1 MGSRALLDARSLLIL
16 FSYILLSNWIRRGH
30 YWLENAIWSY
40 FTSLKVQKAAIFEVP
55 VLFLNS
61 ACQRQKGVW
70 TCCSSIW
77 IKHVVCFINLIY
89 KLKFPICVWSGIANM
104 GSWVRLGRGFS
115 LYLLYRNR
123 YFFCRTFNVPEVLSM
138 LEDVGE
144 FEEAS
149 IYIEPSPVAAITD
162 EDSADEDEGGTY
174 SNLNWNQLLAGS
186 CVSVLMQ
193 GVSTYLQQ
201 IKVSQKGMEH
211 HQRMEE
217 IWFKMHTQRAIQMG

>member
-1 MGSRALLDARSLLIL
+1 
-16 FSYILLSNWIRRGH
+16 
-30 YWLENAIWSY
+30 
-40 FTSLKVQKAAIFEVP
+40 
-55 VLFLNS
+55 
-61 ACQRQKGVW
+61 
-70 TCCSSIW
+70 
-77 IKHVVCFINLIY
+77 
-89 KLKFPICVWSGIANM
+89 
-104 GSWVRLGRGFS
+104 
-115 LYLLYRNR
+115 
-123 YFFCRTFNVPEVLSM
+123 M

-162 EDSADEDEGGTY
+162 EDSDDEDEGGTY

-186 CVSVLMQ
+186 CVSVLLQ

-201 IKVSQKGMEH
+201 IKASQKGMEH

>member
-1 MGSRALLDARSLLIL
+1 MGSRVFLDARSLLIL

-89 KLKFPICVWSGIANM
+89 KLKLLEKIRFSVCYKW
-104 GSWVRLGRGFS
+104 LGRGFS
-115 LYLLYRNR
+115 LYLLYRHR
-123 YFFCRTFNVPEVLSM
+123 YFFCRTFNVHEVLSM
-138 LEDVGE
+138 LEDEGE

-162 EDSADEDEGGTY
+162 EDSDDEDEGGTY

-186 CVSVLMQ
+186 CVSILML

-201 IKVSQKGMEH
+201 IKASQKGMEH

>member
-1 MGSRALLDARSLLIL
+1 
-16 FSYILLSNWIRRGH
+16 
-30 YWLENAIWSY
+30 
-40 FTSLKVQKAAIFEVP
+40 
-55 VLFLNS
+55 
-61 ACQRQKGVW
+61 
-70 TCCSSIW
+70 
-77 IKHVVCFINLIY
+77 
-89 KLKFPICVWSGIANM
+89 
-104 GSWVRLGRGFS
+104 
-115 LYLLYRNR
+115 
-123 YFFCRTFNVPEVLSM
+123 M

-144 FEEAS
+144 FKEAS

-162 EDSADEDEGGTY
+162 EDSADEGGGGGTY

-217 IWFKMHTQRAIQMG
+217 IGFKMHTQRAIQMG

>member
-1 MGSRALLDARSLLIL
+1 MIPYMGSRVFLDARSLLIL

-89 KLKFPICVWSGIANM
+89 KLKLLEKIRFSVCYMCLKWHPKYGIV
-104 GSWVRLGRGFS
+104 GPTGEGFFHFTYYIEIVIS
-115 LYLLYRNR
+115 
-123 YFFCRTFNVPEVLSM
+123 FAELSM
-138 LEDVGE
+138 
-144 FEEAS
+144 F
-149 IYIEPSPVAAITD
+149 
-162 EDSADEDEGGTY
+162 
-174 SNLNWNQLLAGS
+174 
-186 CVSVLMQ
+186 M
-193 GVSTYLQQ
+193 
-201 IKVSQKGMEH
+201 K
-211 HQRMEE
+211 
-217 IWFKMHTQRAIQMG
+217 F

>member
-1 MGSRALLDARSLLIL
+1 
-16 FSYILLSNWIRRGH
+16 
-30 YWLENAIWSY
+30 
-40 FTSLKVQKAAIFEVP
+40 
-55 VLFLNS
+55 
-61 ACQRQKGVW
+61 
-70 TCCSSIW
+70 
-77 IKHVVCFINLIY
+77 
-89 KLKFPICVWSGIANM
+89 M

-123 YFFCRTFNVPEVLSM
+123 YFFCRTFNVHEVLSM

-217 IWFKMHTQRAIQMG
+217 IWFKNAHTKSNSNGIASQLIHHGCRSLKLSYMESSLTMIFWRWLLNTVTCMLIQRETLNFQLFLMNCVHLMLSYLFQATAQHLVERCTGFTTRTCTMKL